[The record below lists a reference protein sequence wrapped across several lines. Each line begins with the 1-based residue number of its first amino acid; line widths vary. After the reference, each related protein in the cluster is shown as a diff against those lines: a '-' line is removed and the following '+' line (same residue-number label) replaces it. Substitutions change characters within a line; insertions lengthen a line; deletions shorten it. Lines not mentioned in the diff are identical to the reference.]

1 MSAHRRRGGEHKT
14 ATYTITHNNQSAPP
28 VWGKPETQSDPEL
41 QNRQIAPE
49 DMSRDRTNEFLSIC
63 RSMGTNAM
71 QVGSFEISLHKIGL
85 EP

>member
-14 ATYTITHNNQSAPP
+14 ATYTITHNSQSSTPI
-28 VWGKPETQSDPEL
+28 WGKTGDSQGNPEL
-41 QNRQIAPE
+41 KNRQVAPE

-71 QVGSFEISLHKIGL
+71 QVKTKSPS
-85 EP
+85 